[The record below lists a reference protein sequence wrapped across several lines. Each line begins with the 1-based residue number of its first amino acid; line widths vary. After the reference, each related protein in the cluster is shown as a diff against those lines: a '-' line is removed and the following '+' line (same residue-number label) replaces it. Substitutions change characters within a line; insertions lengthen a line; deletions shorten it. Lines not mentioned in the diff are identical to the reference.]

1 MRPPRRVPPWAKVR
15 NTSLYTRVE
24 PEMSACND
32 IAAAGAHVGSRGI
45 RGNKNCDPTPLD
57 KDTGFFVLAG
67 KPDAFPS
74 LLALE
79 VNWLYRGGK
88 GA

>member
-1 MRPPRRVPPWAKVR
+1 MRPPRRPPPWAPVR
-15 NTSLYTRVE
+15 TKTGE
-24 PEMSACND
+24 ACND
-32 IAAAGAHVGSRGI
+32 MAAAGAHVGSRGI
-45 RGNKNCDPTPLD
+45 RGSKNCDPTPLD